1 MTKRD
6 KNFTMTITLR
16 KRKRKDGMES
26 LILDYYFPKASRKR
40 IRETLDLYIYSS
52 PKTVKEKSHNKK
64 TLLLAESIRSKKFL
78 EIQHEE
84 HGFSHLI
91 KDNLDKN
98 FITYFSEQTDKK
110 YNESSGNYGNWDSVL
125 KHLIKFNGDV
135 VLFKNVNVKWLED
148 FKYYLK
154 HTARTKS
161 NKPLSQNSCYSYFN
175 KVKACLREAVREGI
189 ITYNPAVE
197 VKGFKQ
203 GETEK
208 EFLTLDELKKVSKT
222 ECEIPILKQAFMFS
236 ALTGLRWSDIQK
248 MVWREVQ
255 FSEEQGHYIR
265 FRQKK
270 TKGYQTHPIPEQ
282 AYKLLGDREGDEERV
297 FKGLRYSAWSN
308 LKLQQ
313 WVMKAG
319 ISKTITF
326 HSGRHTYAVLQLTF
340 GTDIYT
346 VSKLLGHKDLKT
358 TQVYA
363 QIINQKKVE
372 AANAIPDINL

>member
-1 MTKRD
+1 VTKRD
-6 KNFTMTITLR
+6 KKIIMTITIR

-40 IRETLDLYIYSS
+40 IRESLDLYIYAS
-52 PKTVKEKSHNKK
+52 PKSTKEKSYNKK
-64 TLLLAESIRSKKFL
+64 TLLLAESIKSKKFL

-91 KDNLDKN
+91 KDNLEKN
-98 FITYFSEQTDKK
+98 FMTYFSEQTEKR
-110 YNESSGNYGNWDSVL
+110 YNESSGNYGSWDSVL
-125 KHLIKFNGDV
+125 KHLIKYNGEV
-135 VLFKNVNVKWLED
+135 LLFKDANVKWLD
-148 FKYYLK
+148 GFKYYLK

-161 NKPLSQNSCYSYFN
+161 NQALSQNSCYSYFN

-189 ITYNPAVE
+189 ITYNPAME

-203 GETEK
+203 GESEK
-208 EFLTLDELKKVSKT
+208 EFLTLDELKRVSKT
-222 ECEIPILKQAFMFS
+222 KCEIPILKQAFIFS
-236 ALTGLRWSDIQK
+236 ALTGLRWSDIHK
-248 MVWREVQ
+248 LVWKEVQ

-265 FRQKK
+265 FKQKK
-270 TKGYQTHPIPEQ
+270 TSGYQTHPIPEQ
-282 AYKLLGDREGDEERV
+282 AYILLGDREGDEERV
-297 FKGLRYSAWSN
+297 FKGLRYSAWCN

-326 HSGRHTYAVLQLTF
+326 HCARHTYATLQLTF

-346 VSKLLGHKDLKT
+346 VSKLLGHKELKT
-358 TQVYA
+358 TQIYA
-363 QIINQKKVE
+363 QIINQKKVD

>member
-1 MTKRD
+1 M
-6 KNFTMTITLR
+6 NVSIR
-16 KRKRKDGMES
+16 KRKKKDGQES
-26 LILDYYFPKASRKR
+26 LFLDYYLPKANQKRKK
-40 IRETLDLYIYSS
+40 ESLNLYIYST
-52 PKTVKEKSHNKK
+52 PKTSKERAHNKK
-64 TLLLAESIRSKKFL
+64 ALLLAESIRSKKFL

-84 HGFSHLI
+84 HGFSNST
-91 KDNLDKN
+91 KENLNKN
-98 FITYFSEQTDKK
+98 FITYFSEKTEER
-110 YNESSGNYGNWDSVL
+110 YNQSTGNYGNWDSVL

-135 VLFKNVNVKWLED
+135 VLFKDIDIKWLED

-154 HTARTKS
+154 HTAKTKS
-161 NKPLSQNSCYSYFN
+161 NQSLSQNSCYSYFN
-175 KVKACLREAVREGI
+175 KVKACLREAVKEGVI
-189 ITYNPAVE
+189 KYNPALD

-203 GETEK
+203 GESER

-222 ECEIPILKQAFMFS
+222 ECEIPILKQAFIFS

-248 MVWREVQ
+248 MVWKEVQ
-255 FSEEQGHYIR
+255 FSEEHGHYIR
-265 FRQKK
+265 FKQKK
-270 TKGYQTHPIPEQ
+270 TNGYQTHPIPGQ
-282 AYKLLGDREGDEERV
+282 AFKLLADREGDEERV
-297 FKGLRYSAWSN
+297 FKGLRYSAWNN

-326 HSGRHTYAVLQLTF
+326 HCARHTYATLQLTF

-346 VSKLLGHKDLKT
+346 VSKLLGHKELKT

-363 QIINQKKVE
+363 QIINQKKVD

>member
-1 MTKRD
+1 M
-6 KNFTMTITLR
+6 NVSIR
-16 KRKRKDGMES
+16 KRKKKDGQES
-26 LILDYYFPKASRKR
+26 LFLDYYLPKANQKRKK
-40 IRETLDLYIYSS
+40 ESLSLYIYST
-52 PKTVKEKSHNKK
+52 PKTSKERAHNKK

-84 HGFSHLI
+84 HGFSNSTTE
-91 KDNLDKN
+91 NLNKN
-98 FITYFSEQTDKK
+98 FITYFSKK
-110 YNESSGNYGNWDSVL
+110 TEERYNQSTGNYGNWDSVL

-135 VLFKNVNVKWLED
+135 VLFKDIDIKWLES

-154 HTARTKS
+154 HTAKTKS
-161 NKPLSQNSCYSYFN
+161 NQPLSQNSCYSYFN
-175 KVKACLREAVREGI
+175 KVKACLREAIKEGI
-189 ITYNPAVE
+189 IKYNPASD

-203 GETEK
+203 GESER
-208 EFLTLDELKKVSKT
+208 EFLTMDELKKVFKT
-222 ECEIPILKQAFMFS
+222 ECEIPILKQAFIFS

-248 MVWREVQ
+248 MVWKEVQ
-255 FSEEQGHYIR
+255 FSEEQGYYIR
-265 FRQKK
+265 FKQKK
-270 TKGYQTHPIPEQ
+270 TNGYQTHPIPEQ
-282 AYKLLGDREGDEERV
+282 AFKLLTEREGDEERV
-297 FKGLRYSAWSN
+297 FKGLRYSAWNN

-326 HSGRHTYAVLQLTF
+326 HCARHTYATLQLTF

-346 VSKLLGHKDLKT
+346 VSKLLGHKELKT

-363 QIINQKKVE
+363 QIINQKKVD